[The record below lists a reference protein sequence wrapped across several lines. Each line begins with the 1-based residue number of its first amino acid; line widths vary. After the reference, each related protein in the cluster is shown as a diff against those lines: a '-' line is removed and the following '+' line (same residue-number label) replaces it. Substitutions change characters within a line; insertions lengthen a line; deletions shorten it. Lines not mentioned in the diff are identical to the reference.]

1 MAKVIYRLDLTQE
14 EFDSIKD
21 KLNKKLIEKI
31 KKIEISDKKIES
43 TKKATSTK
51 AEQTRIRFINSLL
64 ELEKKVIDITQYNLK
79 KHFGISY
86 KTSKKY
92 FQILEIAKKNIE
104 NISIEEHKALD
115 ESNEIDDEKICIYEF
130 EKFLLKKRWDFLKI

>member
-14 EFDSIKD
+14 EFNSIKD
-21 KLNKKLIEKI
+21 KLDEKLIEKI
-31 KKIEISDKKIES
+31 KEIKISDKKIES

-51 AEQTRIRFINSLL
+51 TEQTRIRFLNALVELKKQQL
-64 ELEKKVIDITQYNLK
+64 EETQYNLK

-92 FQILEIAKKNIE
+92 YELLEIAKKNIK
-104 NISIEEHKALD
+104 NISIEEHKTLD
-115 ESNEIDDEKICIYEF
+115 ESVELDDEKICIYEF
-130 EKFLLKKRWDFLKI
+130 EKFLLKQQ

>member
-130 EKFLLKKRWDFLKI
+130 EKFLLKKR

>member
-1 MAKVIYRLDLTQE
+1 MAKIIYRLDLTQE
-14 EFDSIKD
+14 EFNSIKD
-21 KLNKKLIEKI
+21 KLDEKLIEKI
-31 KKIEISDKKIES
+31 KEIEISDKKIES
-43 TKKATSTK
+43 TKKATSIKT
-51 AEQTRIRFINSLL
+51 EQTRQKFLNALV
-64 ELEKKVIDITQYNLK
+64 EFKKKQIEETQYNLK

-115 ESNEIDDEKICIYEF
+115 ESIELDDEKICIYEF
-130 EKFLLKKRWDFLKI
+130 EKFLLAQR